1 MLAVSKRLDA
11 QFGKS
16 ISGFAPMKNG
26 LYVVRV
32 MGLDRVDWPPNGV
45 VVLRDG
51 AIAGGGS
58 YLYYLGT
65 YAASDG
71 IFKGE
76 LVINPHTPP
85 PPNHLFYNAV
95 EVGMGIAGTYSGDRA
110 ELTGTALVGK
120 RSLAV
125 RLTFEKLVDV

>member
-1 MLAVSKRLDA
+1 MN
-11 QFGKS
+11 
-16 ISGFAPMKNG
+16 NG

-32 MGLDRVDWPPNGV
+32 TGLDGVDWPPNGV

-51 AIAGGGS
+51 VIAGGGS
-58 YLYYLGT
+58 YVYYQGT
-65 YAASDG
+65 YASKDG
-71 IFKGE
+71 ILKGE
-76 LVINPHTPP
+76 LVVNPHTPP
-85 PPNHLFYNAV
+85 PPGHLFYNAV

-125 RLTFEKLVDV
+125 RLTFQKLVDI

>member
-1 MLAVSKRLDA
+1 MN
-11 QFGKS
+11 
-16 ISGFAPMKNG
+16 NG

-32 MGLDRVDWPPNGV
+32 IGLDGVDWPPNGV

-51 AIAGGGS
+51 VIAGGGS
-58 YLYYLGT
+58 YVYYQGT
-65 YAASDG
+65 YASKDG
-71 IFKGE
+71 ILKGE
-76 LVINPHTPP
+76 LVVNPHTPP
-85 PPNHLFYNAV
+85 PPGHLFYNAV

-125 RLTFEKLVDV
+125 RLTFQKLVDI